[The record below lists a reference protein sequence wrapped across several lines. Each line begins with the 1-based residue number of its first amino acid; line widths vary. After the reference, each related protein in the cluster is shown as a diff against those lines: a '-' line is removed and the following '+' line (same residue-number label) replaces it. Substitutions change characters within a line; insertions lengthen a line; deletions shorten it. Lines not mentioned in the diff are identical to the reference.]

1 MGDAPESPASICCP
15 DPASFAG
22 APPMQKINLDLLP
35 TTAEQPRGFEQRD
48 NDFTTGSSHVFPPS
62 LSNLFSPATPSEGSR
77 LPRDILQYN
86 TAVCAILVL
95 LPVALAFGGLEL
107 VYMLD
112 QQAESSLHSTITIQH
127 AAPAAMRE
135 VLQPTATMDE
145 VQPATLLQPRTAVR
159 LSTLACMY
167 RAGARNVRPLPPVS
181 DDGAP
186 HRAGPFRR
194 LPCLGRL
201 ILTNRAGS
209 PRGLKIQLLLT
220 CKARRALDLRP
231 LGTFP

>member
-1 MGDAPESPASICCP
+1 MLCACPGAPGSVEVGYPPSVFLPPQTLPMNDGTLKHPTTSNETGQGMGDAPESPASICCP

-145 VQPATLLQPRTAVR
+145 VQPATLLQPRTA
-159 LSTLACMY
+159 SA
-167 RAGARNVRPLPPVS
+167 PLHSRMHVP
-181 DDGAP
+181 
-186 HRAGPFRR
+186 RR
-194 LPCLGRL
+194 SKECSSSSSR
-201 ILTNRAGS
+201 
-209 PRGLKIQLLLT
+209 
-220 CKARRALDLRP
+220 
-231 LGTFP
+231 F